1 MGEGGPIQLPVEQG
15 GDISIS
21 KSGRITAGQQRVGA
35 LRVATFE
42 NPEQLERTSGASFAA
57 GDAQPQAAENPVV
70 LQGKVETSNVDP
82 VTELTN
88 MIEIQRQ
95 FEAQQKTIQTT
106 DGVLGRATQSLGGM

>member
-1 MGEGGPIQLPVEQG
+1 M
-15 GDISIS
+15 
-21 KSGRITAGQQRVGA
+21 
-35 LRVATFE
+35 
-42 NPEQLERTSGASFAA
+42 
-57 GDAQPQAAENPVV
+57 